1 MPRELDASMT
11 TTTHMRVN
19 RHSRLYW
26 VVTGLMST
34 FMLMGAIPDL
44 VESAQAAAAFSHLGY
59 PAYLLRFI
67 GTAKVLGVA
76 AVLVPGLPRL
86 REWAYAG
93 LVFDLTGALYSHLSV
108 GDPASIWIF
117 AVVGLVLVTGSYL
130 LQRAERKPVPHT

>member
-1 MPRELDASMT
+1 MRMT
-11 TTTHMRVN
+11 GQ
-19 RHSRLYW
+19 SRLYW

-34 FMLMGAIPDL
+34 FMLMAAIPDL
-44 VESAQAAAAFSHLGY
+44 VESAQAAAAFRHLGY

-76 AVLVPGLPRL
+76 AVLVPCLPRL

-117 AVVGLVLVTGSYL
+117 AVFGLVLVTGSYL
-130 LQRAERKPVPHT
+130 L

>member
-1 MPRELDASMT
+1 MKVLRPLPPLA
-11 TTTHMRVN
+11 
-19 RHSRLYW
+19 
-26 VVTGLMST
+26 
-34 FMLMGAIPDL
+34 
-44 VESAQAAAAFSHLGY
+44 HLGY

-67 GTAKVLGVA
+67 GTAKALGVA

>member
-1 MPRELDASMT
+1 MT
-11 TTTHMRVN
+11 DTQMRMN
-19 RHSRLYW
+19 GRSHLYW

-34 FMLMGAIPDL
+34 FMLMAAIPDL
-44 VESAQAAAAFSHLGY
+44 VENAETAAAFAHLGY

-67 GTAKVLGVA
+67 GTAKMLGIA

-117 AVVGLVLVTGSYL
+117 AVFGLVLVIGSYL
-130 LQRAERKPVPHT
+130 LQRDNG

>member
-1 MPRELDASMT
+1 M
-11 TTTHMRVN
+11 N
-19 RHSRLYW
+19 GQSRLYW

-34 FMLMGAIPDL
+34 FMLMAAIPDL
-44 VESAQAAAAFSHLGY
+44 VENAQAAAVFTHLGY
-59 PAYLLRFI
+59 PAYLLRFM

-93 LVFDLTGALYSHLSV
+93 LVFDLTGALYSHLSL

-117 AVVGLVLVTGSYL
+117 AVFGLVLVTGSYL
-130 LQRAERKPVPHT
+130 LQQDERKQVPQR

>member
-1 MPRELDASMT
+1 MT
-11 TTTHMRVN
+11 ATTQMGMN
-19 RHSRLYW
+19 GPSRLYW

-34 FMLMGAIPDL
+34 FMLVAAIPDL
-44 VESAQAAAAFSHLGY
+44 VESAQAEAAFMHLGY
-59 PAYLLRFI
+59 PVYLLRFI

-117 AVVGLVLVTGSYL
+117 AVFGLVLVTGSYL
-130 LQRAERKPVPHT
+130 LQRAERKQVLHT